1 MQPDQINRN
10 REQRTHYEVRRLR
23 ERGPKG
29 VEREPG
35 VERFFGLDRARLA
48 ALGYAL
54 DGSTV
59 EGPLYTGRI
68 EIFRVMALGDTVI
81 RSDLVDVLDERV
93 AFRVL
98 NELSLPHADALSVP
112 VERLQAETDRLERL
126 GF

>member
-1 MQPDQINRN
+1 MQIDQISRN

-29 VEREPG
+29 VERDAE
-35 VERFFGLDRARLA
+35 VEQFFGLDRARLA

-54 DGSTV
+54 DGSTT
-59 EGPLYTGRI
+59 EGPAYTGRI
-68 EIFRVMALGDTVI
+68 EIYRLVSQGERVI

-112 VERLQAETDRLERL
+112 VERLQAETDRLARL

>member
-1 MQPDQINRN
+1 MQSDHINRN

-23 ERGPKG
+23 ERGAKG
-29 VEREPG
+29 AEREPL
-35 VERFFGLDRARLA
+35 VEQFPGLDRARLA

-59 EGPLYTGRI
+59 DSPFYTGRI
-68 EIFRVMALGDTVI
+68 EIVRVMSVSERVI
-81 RSDLVDVLDERV
+81 GRDLVDVLDERV

-112 VERLQAETDRLERL
+112 VEQLQAETDRLARL